1 MAPNLSVEARKR
13 LIKVINK
20 VKKMF
25 PAAHPVKIKTVKKNR
40 SKQNYGR
47 IQLVDKDK
55 KNIYFHITLMQTDY
69 EIMIDT
75 YLHEYAHALAWKL
88 LHNESN
94 DVEFHDE
101 GWAIEYSKLYRMFI
115 DPGNENPNT

>member
-25 PAAHPVKIKTVKKNR
+25 PAAYPVKIKTVKKNR

-94 DVEFHDE
+94 DAEFHDE